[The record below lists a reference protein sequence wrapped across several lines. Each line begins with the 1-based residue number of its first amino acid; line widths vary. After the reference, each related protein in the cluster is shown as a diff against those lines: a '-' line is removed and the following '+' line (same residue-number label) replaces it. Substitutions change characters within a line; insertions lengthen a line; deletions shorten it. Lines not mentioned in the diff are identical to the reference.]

1 VTYLLDTCLVSEL
14 LKPRPSQTV
23 SAWLAEQRE
32 EDLHLSVLTLG
43 EIQKGVAQLPESR
56 KKARLQAW
64 LDRDL
69 RDRFRG
75 RIVPINETV
84 ALTWGRVSGDAL
96 ARGRPLPVID
106 ALIAATAI
114 VFDATFAT
122 RDEEGILDAG
132 AKTVN
137 PWEPQV

>member
-14 LKPRPSQTV
+14 LKPRPSRNV
-23 SAWLAEQRE
+23 ADWLAGQRE

-43 EIQKGVAQLPESR
+43 EIQKGVSQLPESR
-56 KKARLQAW
+56 KKARLQSW

-75 RIVPINETV
+75 RVVPINEKV

-96 ARGRPLPVID
+96 VRGRPLAVID

-114 VFDATFAT
+114 VLDAAVVT
-122 RDEEGILDAG
+122 RDTDGIRAAG

-137 PWEPQV
+137 PWEP